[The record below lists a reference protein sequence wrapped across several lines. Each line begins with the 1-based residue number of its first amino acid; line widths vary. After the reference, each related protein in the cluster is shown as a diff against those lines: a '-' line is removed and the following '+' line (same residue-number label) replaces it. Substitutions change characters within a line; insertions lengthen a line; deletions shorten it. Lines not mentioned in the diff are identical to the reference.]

1 MMLKIL
7 HLSQNKT
14 KIFNELVDERLEKI
28 TDSDKKK
35 VNTDDLI
42 YRYKGDVKFNEFDN
56 ALDINDKMRDGKI
69 DLANVKNY
77 QEKPKFYLGEIKK
90 KETKSKDQNS
100 KKTLCII
107 LKCFTMQETKLLNF
121 MMIILQ

>member
-56 ALDINDKMRDGKI
+56 ALDIIDKMRDGKI
-69 DLANVKNY
+69 DLANVKNN

-90 KETKSKDQNS
+90 KGNKKQRSK
-100 KKTLCII
+100 
-107 LKCFTMQETKLLNF
+107 
-121 MMIILQ
+121 